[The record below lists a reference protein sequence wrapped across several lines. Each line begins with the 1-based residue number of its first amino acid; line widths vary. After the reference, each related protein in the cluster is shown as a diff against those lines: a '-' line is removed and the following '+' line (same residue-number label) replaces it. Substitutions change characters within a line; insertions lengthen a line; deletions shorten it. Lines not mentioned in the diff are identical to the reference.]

1 MTMAFAWRKHPFLR
15 NWGWF
20 CGAKSPSLRWRKPQN
35 AFERFIFQTLSFRP
49 SPKNISV
56 SGASIP
62 PRSLPRLLS
71 KNPAYRLCRFPQS
84 FENSQGSSEYSRSV
98 RRRAVF
104 AKNEAPKQGEPLC
117 MNTFCNKAPRQ
128 KRPCPMCGAFFR
140 CPPRTVPVFLHS
152 SLRTPVTRKTRFSF
166 TKKETAKPAKER
178 P

>member
-1 MTMAFAWRKHPFLR
+1 MPHCFSKERDSSIFSYPSARLQKTFRFPALPFPQGTFHAFFVK
-15 NWGWF
+15 
-20 CGAKSPSLRWRKPQN
+20 KSGIQ
-35 AFERFIFQTLSFRP
+35 A
-49 SPKNISV
+49 
-56 SGASIP
+56 
-62 PRSLPRLLS
+62 LPV
-71 KNPAYRLCRFPQS
+71 PQS
-84 FENSQGSSEYSRSV
+84 FENPQGSSEYSRSV

-128 KRPCPMCGAFFR
+128 KRACTMCGAFFR